1 MSEKEKKQK
10 LINGLK
16 QQKKIMQDNAE
27 LLEAVCPEFGHQ
39 VELNNAADITQSWID
54 GISTEER

>member
-16 QQKKIMQDNAE
+16 QQKKIMRDNAE

-39 VELNNAADITQSWID
+39 VELSNAADITQSWID
-54 GISTEER
+54 GISKEER